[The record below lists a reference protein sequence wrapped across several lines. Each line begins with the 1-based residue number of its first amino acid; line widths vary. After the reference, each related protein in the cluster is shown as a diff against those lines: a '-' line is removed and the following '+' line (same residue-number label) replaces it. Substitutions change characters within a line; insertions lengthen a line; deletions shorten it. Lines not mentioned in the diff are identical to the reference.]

1 MVSARNGPETFR
13 HLGAQLEALGYRA
26 LPSALWPV
34 GVMGAYRNADGDTV
48 LVTRDRVGCLVLQP
62 ADHKAVA

>member
-1 MVSARNGPETFR
+1 
-13 HLGAQLEALGYRA
+13 
-26 LPSALWPV
+26 
-34 GVMGAYRNADGDTV
+34 MGAYRNADGDTV